1 MMENYLIRSK
11 HNESRKL
18 KLIFIMIC
26 FICLSCADKKSQSTG
41 DIIDDTE
48 DTGPVGPTNPGPPS
62 SMTLLTPAFSPNFDD
77 RPWFRVEGVENG
89 YTVTIYTDPSCTTT
103 SVSGSSIGST
113 IDLQVSSLPIGSTNF
128 YAMSTD
134 EDGLNSACS
143 PMLANYSRTL
153 CPIGYVEVLSNS
165 AVGTNNTFCVMK
177 YEAKCSTTKEGL
189 TSCPS
194 PTGAPEASK
203 VAVSTDIG
211 LPWTSISGHE
221 ALEACQDLNAL
232 HGVSNKFDLIS
243 NAEWMTVARSIE
255 AKGTN
260 WTNDG
265 GYLKLS
271 MGHADTNPPEP
282 CDGTI
287 INVQNNC
294 STLDANPSNFHQ
306 KRTFI
311 LNNNEIV
318 WDVAGNVWEWVDWTI
333 ETPSNTYSI
342 GPQGCAYGPWTEIQS
357 LISSCNPNLGS
368 PSPGVSSL
376 ASPLNTSLSGENNN
390 IGRGQG
396 GTGLAVVRGGHY
408 YASYDSGIYSLFLD
422 VDAQDIDSTFGF
434 RCVYRP

>member
-1 MMENYLIRSK
+1 MLNEFLLRSK
-11 HNESRKL
+11 HNESKKL
-18 KLIFIMIC
+18 KLVFIIIC
-26 FICLSCADKKSQSTG
+26 FICLSCADKKSENANG
-41 DIIDDTE
+41 DII
-48 DTGPVGPTNPGPPS
+48 DTGPVGPTNPAPPS
-62 SMTLLTPAFSPNFDD
+62 SMTLLTPAFSPNFDE
-77 RPWFRVEGVENG
+77 RPWFTVGGVKNG
-89 YTVTIYTDPSCTTT
+89 YTVTIYTDSTCNTA
-103 SVSGSSIGST
+103 SASGESTGLT
-113 IDLQVSSLPIGSTNF
+113 IDLQLSSLPIGTTNLYAKSISEDELSST
-128 YAMSTD
+128 
-134 EDGLNSACS
+134 CS

-153 CPIGYVEVLSNS
+153 CPTGYVEVLSNS
-165 AVGTNNTFCVMK
+165 AVGTNATFCVMK

-211 LPWTSISGHE
+211 LPWTSISAHE

-232 HGVSNKFDLIS
+232 HSVSNKFDLIS

-287 INVQNNC
+287 INVQTNC

-306 KRTFI
+306 KRTFT

-333 ETPSNTYSI
+333 ETPSNSYSI
-342 GPQGCAYGPWTEIQS
+342 GPQGCGYGPWKEIQS
-357 LISSCNPNLGS
+357 LISSCEPNLGTK
-368 PSPGVSSL
+368 SPGVSSL
-376 ASPLNTSLSGENNN
+376 ASPLNINLSGENNN

-396 GTGLAVVRGGHY
+396 GTGLAVVRGGNHS
-408 YASYDSGIYSLFLD
+408 ASYDSGIYSILLEVDSDD
-422 VDAQDIDSTFGF
+422 VDSYYGF